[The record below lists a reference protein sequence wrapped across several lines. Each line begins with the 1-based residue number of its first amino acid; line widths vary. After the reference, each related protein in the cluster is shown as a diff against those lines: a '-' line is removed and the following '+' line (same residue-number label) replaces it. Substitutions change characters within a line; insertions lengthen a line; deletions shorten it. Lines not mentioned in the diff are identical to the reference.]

1 MSHYPEPESLIRD
14 KIKVVLDLLNYDT
27 KKEILNVATDVD
39 RSNLAAKK
47 NFIALKVQV
56 KKLDLNKLVNVPT
69 GLNKRK
75 TRVDHLGVDKLK
87 TVPVDLKKSSD
98 VVSEEYLKQIV

>member
-1 MSHYPEPESLIRD
+1 MSYYPEPESHIRD
-14 KIKVVLDLLNYDT
+14 KIKVVFDLLHYDT
-27 KKEILNVATDVD
+27 KKELLNVATDVD

-47 NFIALKVQV
+47 DFIALKVQV

-69 GLNKRK
+69 GLNNRK